1 MSSSTPRL
9 RKGQT
14 VTPADLA
21 TLARAVLAEAGATHR
36 DAADALGTQ
45 HPSISRAL
53 NVDTPGVDVCTRI
66 IEHYTDYTV
75 SGPLHRI
82 DRKE

>member
-1 MSSSTPRL
+1 MSSSAPRL

-14 VTPADLA
+14 VSPSDLA
-21 TLARAVLAEAGATHR
+21 DLARAVLADAGATHR

-53 NVDTPGVDVCTRI
+53 NADSPGVDVCTRI

-75 SGPLHRI
+75 RGPLYRI
-82 DRKE
+82 DRAG